1 MKGFEKIGV
10 MKVLLIAGIVMLS
23 GVFITPGVQAM
34 STFVNGAHDVVTEH
48 LNDMTTNNP
57 VQYKAFLES
66 LRNDGRNYSD
76 WDAAGNPSRPDWTI
90 PKGVVPGIQIKGII
104 GDAHF
109 VMRIPDKW
117 NGRLVVG
124 APGGTGSELSA
135 DQRLSDYVLTKFDE
149 NGNSYAY
156 AYTDKSAR
164 GEMIPNVH
172 GEIKKAW
179 RGRTAFLHPEDGIA
193 TWNKRM
199 HELTVAAK
207 DVLKKLKGEGPKYTY
222 INGQSNGG
230 YVTRYA
236 LENDGD
242 LYDGG
247 IDWMGVLWTPEV
259 NNISIKIDQY
269 RDINII
275 RDPKASAEAKAAARA
290 HYGLPEESDFLIDKT
305 IRGGKGLLDDS
316 LRMKYDPDWTY
327 RDWSEYGQHPEDY
340 ANYDW
345 HKRPQKVKDHIKP
358 FALTGNIKKP
368 MITLHGT
375 WDVQINPN
383 YNSVYYSKMIADK
396 GKANIHRLYL
406 IEHAHHTDAI
416 VGDPKIDKNHAMQP
430 ILPYSHQA
438 FDILVDWVEKGI
450 EPPNNQTVPVPQDK
464 KKAIDIKTGNE
475 IGMY

>member
-1 MKGFEKIGV
+1 MRNFAGLKSWKKILIVGAVIMSGF
-10 MKVLLIAGIVMLS
+10 IAVPS
-23 GVFITPGVQAM
+23 VQAM
-34 STFVNGAHDVVTEH
+34 SSFVEGAHDVKVEH
-48 LNDMTTNNP
+48 LEDMTTNNP
-57 VQYKAFLES
+57 AQQKAFAGS
-66 LRNDGRNYSD
+66 LKNDNRNYSD
-76 WDAAGNPSRPDWTI
+76 WDAEGKPSQPKWMVA
-90 PKGVVPGIQIKGII
+90 KGVVPGLQIKGII

-156 AYTDKSAR
+156 AYTDKSGR
-164 GEMIPNVH
+164 GEIIPNIH
-172 GEIKKAW
+172 GEIKNAW
-179 RGRTAFLHPEDGIA
+179 RGRTAYLHPEDGIA

-207 DVLKKLKGEGPKYTY
+207 DVLEKVKGERPKYTY

-247 IDWMGVLWTPEV
+247 VDWMGVLWTPEV
-259 NNISIKIDQY
+259 NNISIKTEQY
-269 RDINII
+269 KDISVL
-275 RDPKASAEAKAAARA
+275 RDPKATLEEKAAARA
-290 HYGLPEESDFLIDKT
+290 HYGLPEASDFLIDKVLK
-305 IRGGKGLLDDS
+305 GGKSLFDDS
-316 LRMKYDPDWTY
+316 LRMKYDPDWKY

-340 ANYDW
+340 QGYSWAN
-345 HKRPQKVKDHIKP
+345 RPQSVKDNIKP
-358 FALTGNIKKP
+358 FALTGKIKKP

-375 WDVQINPN
+375 WDVQINPI
-383 YNSVYYSKMIADK
+383 YNSVYYDKMIRDK
-396 GKANIHRLYL
+396 GKGNLHRLYL
-406 IEHAHHTDAI
+406 IAHAHHTDAI
-416 VGDPKIDKNHAMQP
+416 VGDPKIDKDHLMQP

-438 FDILVDWVEKGI
+438 FDLLVDWVEKGI
-450 EPPNNQTVPVPQDK
+450 EPPVSQTVPVPEDK
-464 KKAIDIKTGNE
+464 KKAIDLKTGKE
-475 IGMY
+475 IPMY

>member
-1 MKGFEKIGV
+1 MKGFEKFGL
-10 MKVLLIAGIVMLS
+10 MKAIVIAGAVMLS
-23 GVFITPGVQAM
+23 GLLITPNVQAM
-34 STFVNGAHDVVTEH
+34 STFIHGAHDVVTEH
-48 LNDMTTNNP
+48 LDDMTTNNP
-57 VQYKAFLES
+57 AQYKEFLES

-76 WDAAGNPSRPDWTI
+76 WDAAGNPSRPEWTI
-90 PKGVVPGIQIKGII
+90 PRGVVPGIQIKGII

-164 GEMIPNVH
+164 GEIIPTIQ

-179 RGRTAFLHPEDGIA
+179 RGRTVYLHPDDGIA

-207 DVLKKLKGEGPKYTY
+207 DVLKKIKGEGPKYTY

-275 RDPKASAEAKAAARA
+275 RDPKATAEEKAAARA

-316 LRMKYDPDWTY
+316 LRMKYDPDWKY

-383 YNSVYYSKMIADK
+383 YNSVYYGKMIADK

-406 IEHAHHTDAI
+406 IDHAHHTDAI
-416 VGDPKIDKNHAMQP
+416 VGDPKVDKNHAMQP

-438 FDILVDWVEKGI
+438 FDMLVDWVEKGI
-450 EPPNNQTVPVPQDK
+450 EPPANQTVPVPQDK